1 MSLVRGLLLHFGL
14 LALSVVAALVF
25 WLRDET
31 PDLEAQQMVQVWP
44 GRAKDVEEISW
55 ESEKLKVKLSS
66 QRDERG
72 RYFVG
77 VVDQEVARVKPA
89 PASSEKKGT
98 VTERNHETTRFI
110 SVGAA
115 DKLVERLAPLEAYR
129 DIGKV
134 EAARAE
140 EFGLKKPEGTLR
152 VTIAGQPHSLV
163 LGSTAPGGSDYYAR
177 QEETGEVYAIPA
189 EIARTLM
196 SADSRLLER
205 DLHGFEDDE
214 VTRVVISA
222 GDAHRELFRL
232 EGKKQAWASTRG
244 AEEQDETA
252 GNWMT
257 KLGRL
262 RIMEYVEKPQQAS
275 PVVKVE
281 YFGGRERLG
290 FLELSRL
297 PGEEGKEDYLVR
309 TEYTR
314 WHAKLF
320 RTSAEQ
326 VQQDLSS
333 VLR

>member
-1 MSLVRGLLLHFGL
+1 LHVGLF
-14 LALSVVAALVF
+14 ACAVVVALVF

-31 PDLEAQQMVQVWP
+31 PDLEAEQSVEVWP
-44 GRAKDVEEISW
+44 GKAKDVEEISW
-55 ESEKLKVKLSS
+55 ESEKLNVKLVSR
-66 QRDERG
+66 RDDRG

-77 VVDQEVARVKPA
+77 TVEQEVARVKPA
-89 PASSEKKGT
+89 PAEADAGST
-98 VTERNHETTRFI
+98 VTERKRETTKFI

-115 DKLVERLAPLEAYR
+115 DKLVDRLAPLKAYR
-129 DIGKV
+129 AIGKI
-134 EAARAE
+134 EDARAE

-152 VTIAGQPHSLV
+152 VAIGGQAHSLV
-163 LGSTAPGGSDYYAR
+163 LGGTAPGGGDYYAR
-177 QEETGEVYAIPA
+177 QAETGEVYAIPS
-189 EIARTLM
+189 EIARSLM

-205 DLHGFEDDE
+205 DLHGWEDDE
-214 VTRVVISA
+214 PTRVVVSA
-222 GDAHRELFRL
+222 GDARRELFRL
-232 EGKKQAWASTRG
+232 EGKKQAWAT
-244 AEEQDETA
+244 AKAATEQDETA

-262 RIMEYVEKPQQAS
+262 RIMEYLEKPDRAT

-281 YFGGRERLG
+281 YFAGREPLG

-297 PGEEGKEDYLVR
+297 PGEEGKADYLVR

-314 WHAKLF
+314 WHARLF

-326 VQQDLSS
+326 VDQDLSS

>member
-1 MSLVRGLLLHFGL
+1 MNLLRSLALHVGL
-14 LALSVVAALVF
+14 LACAVVVALVF

-31 PDLEAQQMVQVWP
+31 PDLEAEQTVEVW
-44 GRAKDVEEISW
+44 GGKAKDVEEISW

-66 QRDERG
+66 RRDDRG
-72 RYFVG
+72 RYFIG
-77 VVDQEVARVKPA
+77 TVDQEVARVKPA
-89 PASSEKKGT
+89 QAASDAGST
-98 VTERNHETTRFI
+98 VTERQRETTQFI

-115 DKLVERLAPLEAYR
+115 DKLVERLAPLKAYR
-129 DIGKV
+129 AIGKV
-134 EAARAE
+134 EDARAE

-163 LGSTAPGGSDYYAR
+163 LGSTAPGGGDYYAR
-177 QEETGEVYAIPA
+177 HAETGDVYAIPA
-189 EIARTLM
+189 EIARNLM

-205 DLHGFEDDE
+205 DLHGWEDE
-214 VTRVVISA
+214 EATRVVVSA
-222 GDAHRELFRL
+222 GDARREWFRL
-232 EGKKQAWASTRG
+232 EGKKQAWAG
-244 AEEQDETA
+244 AIGASEQDETV

-262 RIMEYVEKPQQAS
+262 RVMEYVEKPGQAML
-275 PVVKVE
+275 VVKVE
-281 YFGGRERLG
+281 YFSGREPLG

-297 PGEEGKEDYLVR
+297 PGEEGKADYLVR

-326 VQQDLSS
+326 VEQDLSS